1 MTAPLGGDGGRV
13 FPPSRLRRRR
23 TTLIVIAL
31 VAIFALLLPRFV
43 KLTTD
48 YQWFREIGFLPVF
61 WGSIMWRVAL
71 FAIGA
76 VVTYAVLFA
85 NLRAAGGGRLGR
97 PILIATNGPPLDLS
111 RVLPR
116 LLNIGIVLVAVIA
129 GVSLS
134 VQWTTFMM
142 ALQGGSVGTTD
153 PQFGRDIGFYMFKL
167 PGVALVIDSLTTLG
181 VLSLLGTAALYVLRG
196 AVGLAT
202 VGRRAFVEPGAAR
215 HLSAIVMALLVLTA
229 VRLWFV
235 STADLLTATATSWVG
250 ASYTDTHIRIPAI
263 RVSAITAILSAGLIA
278 FGLARGQLV
287 RYAAMAI
294 IAYAGVGII
303 GRGILPF
310 AIQRLS
316 VIPNELVR
324 ERSFIERHLVAT
336 RAAWG
341 LENVTTRELDG
352 DAQLTMADIA
362 RNASTIENVRL
373 WERDLVQQT
382 FGQLQEIRTYYDF
395 VSVTDDRYLINGKL
409 RQVHLAARELNT
421 ASLPT
426 RTFINEH
433 FTFTHGMGVTVAPV
447 NQVTAEGLPVLFVK
461 DLPPVSDIPTI
472 KLTRPQIYFGELTD
486 GHAFVKT
493 SQPEFDYPSATGDGS
508 VQSQYVGTGGIP
520 VGSFLNRALYAWRLS
535 SLKIL
540 LSNDLTDSSRILIR
554 RGIRERARTALPF
567 LGLDTE
573 PYLVVSDSGQ
583 LKWILDA
590 YTASRRYPY
599 AQRLR
604 DGTNYMRN
612 SVKIV
617 IDAYDG
623 TVDAFISDTTDQIVR
638 ALDRIFPGVFK
649 PMSAMAPDIRRHVR
663 YPGDLFRTQAVL
675 QATYHMRDAD
685 AFYHREDQWQ
695 IPSGGARD
703 QAQSPFMRHIVLRL
717 PGETNPEFIYMIPF
731 TPRGKD
737 NLAAWM
743 VVRMDGDNYGKV
755 GIYQFPKQS
764 LVFGPAQV
772 ANRINQ
778 DTEVARQ
785 LTLWDQAGSR
795 VIRGELLVIP
805 VEESLIYVQPIFLR
819 AEGGTIPEL
828 KRVIVVHG
836 NRVVMSETLERG
848 LTELFGGTVAARA
861 AIEATPIPASG
872 PAASAAVA
880 TIREALDHF
889 DRAMAAQRAGNW
901 AEYGREMDR
910 VAEILRRYR

>member
-1 MTAPLGGDGGRV
+1 MTAPHSGDGGRV
-13 FPPSRLRRRR
+13 FPPSRLRRRN
-23 TTLIVIAL
+23 TTLFVTAV
-31 VAIFALLLPRFV
+31 VAIFVLFLPRLV
-43 KLTTD
+43 RLTTD

-61 WGSIMWRVAL
+61 WGSIVWRAAL

-76 VVTYAVLFA
+76 IVTYAVLLA
-85 NLRAAGGGRLGR
+85 NLRVAGGGHLGR

-111 RVLPR
+111 RILPR
-116 LLNIGIVLVAVIA
+116 FLNIGIVLVAVIA

-134 VQWTTFMM
+134 LQWTSFMM
-142 ALQGGSVGTTD
+142 ALQGGLVGTTD

-167 PGVALVIDSLTTLG
+167 PAIALVIDSLTTLG
-181 VLSLLGTAALYVLRG
+181 FLSLAGTAALYVLRG
-196 AVGLAT
+196 AVGLAA
-202 VGRRAFVEPGAAR
+202 VGRRAFVEPRAAR
-215 HLSAIVMALLVLTA
+215 HLSAIVIALLVLTA

-235 STADLLTATATSWVG
+235 STADLLTAPATSWVG

-263 RVSAITAILSAGLIA
+263 RISAITALAAAGMVAAGLM
-278 FGLARGQLV
+278 RGQLI
-287 RYAAMAI
+287 RYAAIAI
-294 IAYAGVGII
+294 IAYATVGVL
-303 GRGILPF
+303 GRGVLPF
-310 AIQRLS
+310 AVQRLS

-324 ERSFIERHLVAT
+324 ERPFIERHLVAT

-341 LENVTTRELDG
+341 LEDVATRELGG
-352 DAQLTMADIA
+352 DAELTMADIA

-395 VSVTDDRYLINGKL
+395 VSVTDDRYMINGKL
-409 RQVHLAARELNT
+409 RQVHLSARELNT

-433 FTFTHGMGVTVAPV
+433 FTFTHGMGLTMAPV

-461 DLPPVSDIPTI
+461 DLPPVSDVPTI
-472 KLTRPQIYFGELTD
+472 QLTRPQIYYGELTS
-486 GHAFVKT
+486 GHAFIKT
-493 SQPEFDYPSATGDGS
+493 SQPEFDYPSGDGS
-508 VQSQYVGTGGIP
+508 VQSQYNGSGGIP
-520 VGSFLNRALYAWRLS
+520 VASFLNRALYAWRLS

-573 PYLVVSDSGQ
+573 PYLVVSDSGH

-590 YTASRRYPY
+590 YTASRHYPY
-599 AQRLR
+599 AQSLR

-649 PMSAMAPDIRRHVR
+649 PLSAMAPDIRRHVR
-663 YPGDLFRTQAVL
+663 YPGDLFRTQALL

-695 IPSGGARD
+695 IPTGGARD
-703 QAQSPFMRHIVLRL
+703 QSQSTFLRHIVLRL

-743 VVRMDGDNYGKV
+743 VVRMDGENYGKV

-764 LVFGPAQV
+764 LVYGPAQV
-772 ANRINQ
+772 SNRINQ

-848 LTELFGGTVAARA
+848 LAELFGGTPAARA
-861 AIEATPIPASG
+861 AIAATPIPASG
-872 PAASAAVA
+872 PAANAAVGA
-880 TIREALDHF
+880 IREALDHF

>member
-1 MTAPLGGDGGRV
+1 MTAPEVGAGGRV
-13 FPPSRLRRRR
+13 FPPSRQRRRR
-23 TTLIVIAL
+23 TLLFA
-31 VAIFALLLPRFV
+31 VAAFAILALLLPRFV
-43 KLTTD
+43 RLTTD
-48 YQWFREIGFLPVF
+48 YLWFREVAALPVF
-61 WGSIMWRVAL
+61 WGSIWWRISL
-71 FAIGA
+71 F
-76 VVTYAVLFA
+76 VTGSVIAFAVLYA
-85 NLRAAGGGRLGR
+85 NLRAAGGGHLGR

-111 RVLPR
+111 RVVPR
-116 LLNIGIVLVAVIA
+116 FLMGGVVLISFLS
-129 GVSLS
+129 GLSMSL
-134 VQWTTFMM
+134 QWTTFMM
-142 ALQGGSVGTTD
+142 ALQGGTVGTVD
-153 PQFGRDIGFYMFKL
+153 PQFGRDIGFYLFTL
-167 PGVALVIDSLTTLG
+167 PGIATALDALTTLG
-181 VLSLLGTAALYVLRG
+181 FLSLMGTAALYVLRG
-196 AVGLAT
+196 AAGLAAA
-202 VGRRAFVEPGAAR
+202 GRRAFVEPGAAR
-215 HLSAIVMALLVLTA
+215 HLGVIVAALFVVTA
-229 VRLWFV
+229 FRLWLV
-235 STADLLTATATSWVG
+235 APADLLTAPATSWVG
-250 ASYTDTHIRIPAI
+250 ASYTDVHVRIPAI
-263 RVSAITAILSAGLIA
+263 RVSAIVALLSAGLVVY
-278 FGLARGQLV
+278 GLARGQLV
-287 RYAAMAI
+287 RFAAIALV
-294 IAYAGVGII
+294 AYAGVSIV
-303 GRGILPF
+303 GRGILPV
-310 AIQRLS
+310 AVQKLS
-316 VIPNELVR
+316 VVPNELQR
-324 ERSFIERHLVAT
+324 ERAYIERHLVAT

-341 LENVTTRELDG
+341 LENVTTHELAG

-362 RNASTIENVRL
+362 RNAPTIENVRL

-395 VSVTDDRYLINGKL
+395 VSVTDDRYMIDGKL

-433 FTFTHGMGVTVAPV
+433 FTFTHGMGLTMAPV

-461 DLPPVSDIPTI
+461 DLPPVSEVGGIR
-472 KLTRPQIYFGELTD
+472 LTRPQIYYGQLTSA
-486 GHAFVKT
+486 HAFVKT
-493 SQPEFDYPSATGDGS
+493 RQPEFDYPSGDGS
-508 VQSQYVGTGGIP
+508 VQSQYDGKGGISL
-520 VGSFLNRALYAWRLS
+520 GSLFRRALYAWRLS

-540 LSNDLTDSSRILIR
+540 LSDDMTDSSRILLR
-554 RGIRERARTALPF
+554 RDIRERARTALPF
-567 LGLDTE
+567 LGLDAE
-573 PYLVVSDSGQ
+573 PYLVVTDSGQ

-590 YTASRRYPY
+590 YTASSRYPY

-623 TVDAFISDTTDQIVR
+623 TLDAFIADTTDQIVR

-649 PMSAMAPDIRRHVR
+649 PMSAMAPDVRRHVR
-663 YPGDLFRTQAVL
+663 YPGDLFGTQAVL

-695 IPSGGARD
+695 MPSAGVRTQD
-703 QAQSPFMRHIVLRL
+703 VTTFMRHIVLRL
-717 PGETNPEFIYMIPF
+717 PGEATPEFIYMIPF
-731 TPRGKD
+731 TPRGKL

-743 VVRMDGDNYGKV
+743 VVRMDGEHYGKFAV
-755 GIYQFPKQS
+755 YQFPKQS
-764 LVFGPAQV
+764 LVFGPEQV

-848 LTELFGGTVAARA
+848 LAELFGASPPAARA
-861 AIEATPIPASG
+861 AIAATPIPATG
-872 PAASAAVA
+872 TGASAAVA
-880 TIREALDHF
+880 AIREALEHF

-910 VAEILRRYR
+910 VGEILRRFR